1 MTNPTLEALAARKSM
16 RVYTDR
22 PISAEARAAILQ
34 AAFEAPTAGCQ
45 QFYTIIDVT
54 DPAQKA
60 RLADLCDH
68 QPFIAAA
75 PLVLVFLADCAR
87 WCDIYRA
94 AGLSPRAPG
103 VGDLL
108 LAAAD
113 ACIAAQNAV
122 VAAESLGIGSCYIG
136 DVIENYAEMRAALAL
151 PDAVVPACMLVFGY
165 PTEQQ
170 KQRPKPARF
179 APEMVVCENIYQTHT
194 AAEWQAAMED
204 RAARGGQQRYDFA
217 AATAAFMKRK
227 YESNFSREMTRSAAQ
242 YLAAFA
248 ADLPAAEPAGE
259 PPAR

>member
-1 MTNPTLEALAARKSM
+1 MMENGVFST
-16 RVYTDR
+16 
-22 PISAEARAAILQ
+22 SA
-34 AAFEAPTAGCQ
+34 T
-45 QFYTIIDVT
+45 
-54 DPAQKA
+54 
-60 RLADLCDH
+60 
-68 QPFIAAA
+68 
-75 PLVLVFLADCAR
+75 
-87 WCDIYRA
+87 
-94 AGLSPRAPG
+94 S
-103 VGDLL
+103 
-108 LAAAD
+108 
-113 ACIAAQNAV
+113 
-122 VAAESLGIGSCYIG
+122 S
-136 DVIENYAEMRAALAL
+136 YAEMRAALAL

-227 YESNFSREMTRSAAQ
+227 YESDFSREMTRSAAQ